1 MRKYRIYKTPE
12 EVKGAHLDQINR
24 RNRTKMSAFT
34 FRFDSG
40 KDADVIE
47 WIRRQSNKT
56 EAVRSLIRMNLDQ
69 IALWN
74 GISGE

>member
-1 MRKYRIYKTPE
+1 MRKYRIYKTAE
-12 EVKGAHLDQINR
+12 EVKAAHLDQING
-24 RNRTKMSAFT
+24 RNRDKMTGFT
-34 FRFDSG
+34 FRFDNV

-47 WIRRQSNKT
+47 WIRAQSNKT
-56 EAVRSLIRMNLDQ
+56 EAIRSLIRMNLDQ